1 MGLLDRLRS
10 WFGSGSDPDELSE
23 TAEEEDAGEPSEPSG
38 LDPENVTEV
47 RTEGSDDAAAKLRDL
62 SNRGEETEE

>member
-10 WFGSGSDPDELSE
+10 WFGSGSDSDELSE
-23 TAEEEDAGEPSEPSG
+23 TAEDVSEPSEPSG

-47 RTEGSDDAAAKLRDL
+47 RTEGSDDAAAKLREL
-62 SNRGEETEE
+62 SERTEERDE

>member
-23 TAEEEDAGEPSEPSG
+23 TAEDAGKASKPSG
-38 LDPENVTEV
+38 LDPENVPEV
-47 RTEGSDDAAAKLRDL
+47 RTEGSDDAAATLREL
-62 SNRGEETEE
+62 SERTEERDE